1 MYLRII
7 IAQETEN
14 DYIFLK
20 RSRKNGREKDYVGLR
35 RWYVNKYAGCT
46 HAKSRRKDGIEVNIF
61 ATAASDAD
69 NKLAEEKPDVL
80 MLGPQVRYLEGQ
92 FKKDLDIPVDVIN
105 MQDYGL
111 MNGEKVLKASL
122 KAIADGKQGEEA

>member
-1 MYLRII
+1 M
-7 IAQETEN
+7 TEKK
-14 DYIFLK
+14 IML
-20 RSRKNGREKDYVGLR
+20 VCA
-35 RWYVNKYAGCT
+35 AGMST
-46 HAKSRRKDGIEVNIF
+46 SMLVARMQKAAEKDGIEVNIF

-105 MQDYGL
+105 MQ
-111 MNGEKVLKASL
+111 
-122 KAIADGKQGEEA
+122 EEARVRRCDQSTDPAHLAHNLFPN